1 MKDTKL
7 NILVVEDDEGLIRQ
21 YRWALA
27 DCEVTIVSNRE
38 NAIAEFR
45 RARPPVVILDL
56 GLPPEPDTVREGM
69 ITLEAILATA
79 PETKIIIATGQE
91 NHEAALRAIAL
102 GAYDFYQKPVDV
114 DLLRHMLERAARLA
128 ELEGENR
135 RLIEL
140 APRSPVDGIVAA
152 SPQMAR
158 TLRTI
163 EKIAPTDVAVLL
175 LGESGTGKEVLAQAI
190 HRLSPR
196 AKKPFVAINCAA
208 IPETL
213 LESELFGH
221 EKGAFTGAVKQTIGK
236 IEGANG
242 GTLFL
247 DEIGDVPL
255 AMQVKLLRFL
265 QDQVVERIG
274 GHRPI
279 QVDVRIVCATNQNLD
294 AFIAS
299 GKFREDLYYRL
310 NEVRMVI
317 PPLREREG
325 DAMLLATFFLK
336 KFNNQ
341 FNRKLKGFGSDAL
354 AAIATHPWRGNVREL
369 ENRVKRAVVMADGTT
384 ISATDLELAA
394 AELPNGSLD
403 LREARARAERG
414 VVQMA
419 LAQTNG
425 NLSRASKLLGISR
438 PTLYGLLEGLG
449 LEVAS

>member
-7 NILVVEDDEGLIRQ
+7 SILLVEDDEGLVRQ

-27 DCEVTIVSNRE
+27 DCEVAVASNRE

-45 RARPPVVILDL
+45 RVRPPVVILDL

-79 PETKIIIATGQE
+79 PETKVIVATGQE

-114 DLLRHMLERAARLA
+114 DLLRHMIERAAKLA
-128 ELEGENR
+128 DLEGENR
-135 RLIEL
+135 RLLEL
-140 APRSPVDGIVAA
+140 APRSPIDGIVAA
-152 SPQMAR
+152 SPQMSRA
-158 TLRTI
+158 LRTI

-236 IEGANG
+236 IESANG

-294 AFIAS
+294 EFMAS

-325 DAMLLATFFLK
+325 DPILLATYFLK
-336 KFNNQ
+336 KFNGQ
-341 FNRKLKGFGSDAL
+341 FGRKLKGFGSDAL

-369 ENRVKRAVVMADGTT
+369 ENRVKRGVVMADGST
-384 ISATDLELAA
+384 ITAADLELAA

>member
-1 MKDTKL
+1 
-7 NILVVEDDEGLIRQ
+7 
-21 YRWALA
+21 
-27 DCEVTIVSNRE
+27 
-38 NAIAEFR
+38 
-45 RARPPVVILDL
+45 
-56 GLPPEPDTVREGM
+56 
-69 ITLEAILATA
+69 
-79 PETKIIIATGQE
+79 
-91 NHEAALRAIAL
+91 
-102 GAYDFYQKPVDV
+102 
-114 DLLRHMLERAARLA
+114 
-128 ELEGENR
+128 
-135 RLIEL
+135 
-140 APRSPVDGIVAA
+140 
-152 SPQMAR
+152 
-158 TLRTI
+158 
-163 EKIAPTDVAVLL
+163 VAVLL

-236 IEGANG
+236 IENAHG

-247 DEIGDVPL
+247 DEIGDVPPP
-255 AMQVKLLRFL
+255 MQVKLLRFL

-294 AFIAS
+294 ELMAK

-310 NEVRMVI
+310 NEVPLGI

-325 DAMLLATFFLK
+325 DAILLATYFLK
-336 KFNNQ
+336 KFNGQ

-369 ENRVKRAVVMADGTT
+369 ENRVKRAVVMADGAA
-384 ISATDLELAA
+384 ISAADLELAA
-394 AELPNGSLD
+394 IELPNGSLD

-438 PTLYGLLEGLG
+438 PTLYGLLEDLG
-449 LEVAS
+449 LEAAS

>member
-7 NILVVEDDEGLIRQ
+7 SILVVEDDDGLIRQ

-27 DCEVTIVSNRE
+27 DCEVVVASNRE

-45 RARPPVVILDL
+45 RVRPPVVILDL
-56 GLPPEPDTVREGM
+56 GLPPEPETVREGM
-69 ITLEAILATA
+69 ITLEAILAAA
-79 PETKIIIATGQE
+79 PGTKIIVATGQE
-91 NHEAALRAIAL
+91 NHEAALRAVAL
-102 GAYDFYQKPVDV
+102 GAYDFYEKPVDV
-114 DLLRHMLERAARLA
+114 DLLRHMVERAAKLA
-128 ELEGENR
+128 DLESENR
-135 RLIEL
+135 RLLEL
-140 APRSPVDGIVAA
+140 APRSPIDGIVAA

-158 TLRTI
+158 ALRAI

-236 IEGANG
+236 IESASG

-279 QVDVRIVCATNQNLD
+279 QVDVRIICATNQNLD
-294 AFIAS
+294 ELMAN

-310 NEVRMVI
+310 NEVRMVV

-325 DAMLLATFFLK
+325 DAILLATFFLK
-336 KFNNQ
+336 KFNAQ

-369 ENRVKRAVVMADGTT
+369 ENRVKRAVVMADGAA
-384 ISATDLELAA
+384 ISAADLELAP

-449 LEVAS
+449 LEAAS